1 MMGLDLS
8 VSALATALGSA
19 VLHFLWQGAAIGVL
33 AALTLALID
42 KSKVSTRYW
51 LSCVALAACALA
63 FLATL
68 GYALVPASIASGATL
83 PLSTD
88 PTPETLLATSPEG
101 STVPHQ
107 VVQGIAWL
115 WIAGVVVLQ
124 LRLALQCAITRRLGR
139 HAVSNPTARWIE
151 TFESLKHDLGIGPK
165 VRLLR
170 SAAAE
175 VPMVVGW
182 LSPVVLVPVSAFA
195 SLTPE
200 QLRAVLVH
208 ELAHIRRHDHVL
220 NAIQIFVETALFFH
234 PVTWWLSNQIRTE
247 RENCCDDA
255 AVRSSAHPRI
265 FAEALARLET
275 IRSASPQAALA
286 ATGGPLMSRI
296 ARIIGTTRP
305 SNHRA
310 PAWRTT
316 LAIVAGTV
324 VAATGVAHALSIEDG
339 TQDEKTLEVLRQ
351 YAIVAGA
358 DDDRLRDLY
367 DKLIFDGSETQRA
380 FDIHLDKLYAELDM
394 AADAGKV
401 SREEVDK
408 RLEAA
413 RHEMDVKRNYMFA
426 TDVLGYTKGE
436 AHLFVTRQQIGEAV
450 AAGRLTRQEAHVKM
464 VEAQARVQLH
474 TQIAAE
480 AANFG
485 KSVSDA
491 VQAGV
496 ITPEEAHKKLAE
508 FHERHQ
514 AKLKIDAMVATG
526 EITRAQAEE
535 KLAAVHHQAAIDLE
549 KRAAEL
555 AEVRALLDALATR
568 NDRAST
574 QVEQLHAD
582 LEHRYVILGE
592 HEAAIES
599 HQRANELADVKAEI
613 AEALERGTITAEE
626 AKKKLAELTRRMEH
640 IASQK
645 AELEARKRD
654 AEWAA
659 IRALVE
665 RGETVKAEHAYLEL
679 SRRLAQLE
687 TEPESRDRVEA
698 KQRTVEHQYRFLL
711 EQLAAVQADI
721 DAAVASGNMTRD
733 AAKKAYQQYLDK
745 LATTDAQNRDKAEA
759 ERRAVEN
766 RDRIAAHLAEAGI
779 PRDKLREAVGAL
791 ERIAHEMKEEGKDF
805 ELNARLRVWLEDQ
818 GFTNENIA
826 TLIDLARRRVGGA
839 R

>member
-33 AALTLALID
+33 AALTLTLVD
-42 KSKVSTRYW
+42 TSKASTRH
-51 LSCVALAACALA
+51 LISCVALAACALV

-68 GYALVPASIASGATL
+68 GYALVPASIAGDATV
-83 PLSTD
+83 PLHTHL
-88 PTPETLLATSPEG
+88 TPETLLATSPEG
-101 STVPHQ
+101 STVPRQ

-115 WIAGVVVLQ
+115 WIAGVTVLQ
-124 LRLALQCAITRRLGR
+124 VRLSLQYLMTRRLTR
-139 HAVSNPTARWIE
+139 RAVSAPATAWVE
-151 TFESLKHDLGIGPK
+151 AFEALKRDLRISPK

-182 LSPVVLVPVSAFA
+182 ISPVVLVPASAFA

-220 NAIQIFVETALFFH
+220 NAIQIFIETALFFH

-255 AVRSSAHPRI
+255 AVRSSGHPRI

-305 SNHRA
+305 STHRA

-339 TQDEKTLEVLRQ
+339 TQDEKTIEVLRQ
-351 YAIVAGA
+351 YALVAGA
-358 DDDRLRDLY
+358 DDERVRDLY
-367 DKLIFDGSETQRA
+367 DRLIFDGSETQRA
-380 FDIHLDKLYAELDM
+380 FDVHMDRINADLD
-394 AADAGKV
+394 AAIASGKI
-401 SREEVDK
+401 SPQQADK
-408 RLEAA
+408 HLEAA
-413 RHEMDVKRNYMFA
+413 RNEMDAKRDYMFA
-426 TDVLGYTKGE
+426 TAVLGYTNGE
-436 AHLFVTRQQIGEAV
+436 AHLWVTRQQVADAV
-450 AAGRLTRQEAHVKM
+450 AAGRLTREDAHAEM
-464 VEAQARVQLH
+464 VEAQARVKLH
-474 TQIAAE
+474 TEIAAD

-485 KSVSDA
+485 KSVNDA
-491 VQAGV
+491 VKAGV

-514 AKLKIDAMVATG
+514 AKLKVDAMVATG
-526 EITRAQAEE
+526 ELTRAQAQE
-535 KLAAVHHQAAIDLE
+535 KLAALHHHAAANHE
-549 KRAAEL
+549 KRAAEP
-555 AEVRALLDALATR
+555 AAVKAYLDAFAPR
-568 NDRAST
+568 NDVPSGT
-574 QVEQLHAD
+574 VEMLRDD
-582 LEHRYVILGE
+582 LERRYVILGE
-592 HEAAIES
+592 HEAAHE
-599 HQRANELADVKAEI
+599 HHKRANELADVKAQI

-626 AKKKLAELTRRMEH
+626 AKKKLAELTRHMDH

-645 AELEARKRD
+645 AEAESRKRD
-654 AEWAA
+654 AQWAA

-665 RGETVKAEHAYLEL
+665 RGDMVKAEQAYLEL
-679 SRRLAQLE
+679 SQRLAQLD
-687 TEPESRDRVEA
+687 TAKRDDTKA
-698 KQRTVEHQYRFLL
+698 NQRTVEHQYRFLL
-711 EQLAAVQADI
+711 EQWAAVQGDI

-733 AAKKAYQQYLDK
+733 AAKKAYQQHLDK
-745 LATTDAQNRDKAEA
+745 LATTDAHNRDKAEA
-759 ERRAVEN
+759 ERRAAEHQRRV
-766 RDRIAAHLAEAGI
+766 AAHLAEAGI
-779 PRDKLREAVGAL
+779 PRDKLRPALGAL

-805 ELNARLRVWLEDQ
+805 ELNARLRGWLEDQ
-818 GFTNENIA
+818 GFTDENIA

>member
-8 VSALATALGSA
+8 INALATALGSA

-33 AALTLALID
+33 AALTLALVD
-42 KSKVSTRYW
+42 GSKASTRYW
-51 LSCVALAACALA
+51 ISCIALASCALV
-63 FLATL
+63 FLSTL
-68 GYALVPASIASGATL
+68 GYALAPVTVANGELVPL
-83 PLSTD
+83 PTD
-88 PTPETLLATSPEG
+88 LTPEMLAATAPETT
-101 STVPHQ
+101 TVPHQ

-139 HAVSNPTARWIE
+139 RAVSSPTDCWLA
-151 TFESLKHDLGIGPK
+151 TFESLKNDLGISPK

-220 NAIQIFVETALFFH
+220 NAVQIFVETALFFH

-255 AVRSSAHPRI
+255 AVRSTAHPRV

-296 ARIIGTTRP
+296 ARIIGTARP
-305 SNHRA
+305 SPHRA

-324 VAATGVAHALSIEDG
+324 VAATGVAHALSMVDG
-339 TQDEKTLEVLRQ
+339 IQDEKTIEVLRQ
-351 YAIVAGA
+351 YALVAGA
-358 DDDRLRDLY
+358 DDERVRDLY
-367 DKLIFDGSETQRA
+367 DRLIFDGSETQRA
-380 FDIHLDKLYAELDM
+380 LDVHMDRINADLD
-394 AADAGKV
+394 AAIASGKI
-401 SREEVDK
+401 SPEQADK
-408 RLEAA
+408 HLEAA
-413 RHEMDVKRNYMFA
+413 QNEMDAKRDYMFA
-426 TDVLGYTKGE
+426 TAVLGYTNGE
-436 AHLFVTRQQIGEAV
+436 AHLWVTRQQVADAV
-450 AAGRLTRQEAHVKM
+450 AAGHLTREEAHAKM
-464 VEAQARVQLH
+464 AEAQHRVKLH
-474 TQIAAE
+474 TEIAAD

-485 KSVSDA
+485 KSVNDA
-491 VQAGV
+491 VKAGV

-514 AKLKIDAMVATG
+514 ARLKVDAMVATG
-526 EITRAQAEE
+526 ELTRAEAQE
-535 KLAAVHHQAAIDLE
+535 KLTALHNHATSTHE

-555 AEVRALLDALATR
+555 AGIKGYLDALAPR
-568 NDRAST
+568 NDVPSGTA
-574 QVEQLHAD
+574 EMLHDD
-582 LEHRYVILGE
+582 LERRFVILGE
-592 HEAAIES
+592 HEAPHEH
-599 HQRANELADVKAEI
+599 HQRANELADVKAQI

-626 AKKKLAELTRRMEH
+626 AKKKIAELTRRMEH
-640 IASQK
+640 LASQK

-654 AEWAA
+654 AELAA
-659 IRALVE
+659 IKALVE
-665 RGETVKAEHAYLEL
+665 RGDIVKAEHAYLEL
-679 SRRLAQLE
+679 SRRLAELQ
-687 TEPESRDRVEA
+687 TANRDDTKA

-711 EQLAAVQADI
+711 EQWAAVQGDI

-745 LATTDAQNRDKAEA
+745 LATTDAQNRDKAELQ
-759 ERRAVEN
+759 RRV
-766 RDRIAAHLAEAGI
+766 AAHLAEAGI
-779 PRDKLREAVGAL
+779 PREKLRPALGAL

-805 ELNARLRVWLEDQ
+805 ELNARLRGWLEDQ
-818 GFTNENIA
+818 GFTDENIA